1 MRVFLSWSGT
11 RSRQVA
17 STLGPWLRTV
27 LPGITTF
34 MSEGDMQPGDRWSE
48 RLQDAL
54 SNADHGIVCMTPH
67 NVDSPWL
74 LFEAGAISNKSRA
87 VLTPLLIDLDPASLP
102 IPLRQFQGVTANR
115 TGLHN
120 LCRVLNSRRGEAA
133 ADEATLLER
142 FAASYP
148 AMEAALEHHAGP
160 ADELAIRSRE
170 RFASLLQFSQGLAK
184 ISQVLTDRNFHAN
197 VALGCGRSG
206 TVLAGILATNL
217 GIPHVVALDRI
228 VESTLSQEIHY
239 GFGGL
244 VSLRKKPAPVPK
256 VLVCAML
263 AETGETIDLTRRE
276 LRLRGWPSEPGED
289 FAVVAMFASES
300 IRLRK
305 KYVVIGVDGHH
316 GIEALQNLPYM
327 IGPYDFRSVS
337 TFRPDADSAAPPQ

>member
-1 MRVFLSWSGT
+1 
-11 RSRQVA
+11 
-17 STLGPWLRTV
+17 
-27 LPGITTF
+27 

-54 SNADHGIVCMTPH
+54 SNADYGIVCMTPH
-67 NVDSPWL
+67 NIDSPWL

-87 VLTPLLIDLDPASLP
+87 LLTPLLIDLEPESLP
-102 IPLRQFQGVTANR
+102 VPLRQFQGVTANR
-115 TGLHN
+115 AGLYN
-120 LCRVLNSRRGEAA
+120 LCRVLNSLQAEGAT
-133 ADEATLLER
+133 DEATLLER
-142 FAASYP
+142 FSASFP
-148 AMEAALEHHAGP
+148 AMDAALQHHAGP
-160 ADELAIRSRE
+160 ADQLAMHSRQ
-170 RFASLLQFSQGLAK
+170 RFTSLLQFSQGVAK
-184 ISQVLTDRNFHAN
+184 ISQVLTDRNFHAH

-244 VSLRKKPAPVPK
+244 VSLRKRPVPSPK

-276 LRLRGWPSEPGED
+276 LKLRGWPSEPGED

-305 KYVVIGVDGHH
+305 KYVIIGVDGHH

-337 TFRPDADSAAPPQ
+337 TFKSAADSAVPPQ